1 MGWWQLDCVQ
11 TLPKLGAVFE
21 NLAQVRLTQVSQG
34 TVRKTEGRSNLG
46 LPILDRLAL
55 TFFPWSSLSYI
66 LSSLKLWHQGYDKH
80 VKLASDLLMSAVTRA
95 SQNSTVWLPWSPFFL
110 SIYCSQSLELSR
122 SVIFLQWNKI
132 SALIFSSTLKLM
144 DTCRINILLKPTF
157 PEIQEYKLFNSWNP
171 NAGSFLTFYLNI
183 YWSDGHS

>member
-1 MGWWQLDCVQ
+1 MTTWLFSDTSRIRCCVW
-11 TLPKLGAVFE
+11 KLGPSEINTA
-21 NLAQVRLTQVSQG
+21 SQG

-55 TFFPWSSLSYI
+55 TFSPWSSLSYI
-66 LSSLKLWHQGYDKH
+66 LSSLKLSHKGYDKH
-80 VKLASDLLMSAVTRA
+80 VKIASDLLMSAMTRA

-110 SIYCSQSLELSR
+110 SMYCSQSLELSR

-132 SALIFSSTLKLM
+132 SALIFSSTLKLI
-144 DTCRINILLKPTF
+144 DTCHINILLKPTF
-157 PEIQEYKLFNSWNP
+157 PEIQEYGLFNSWNP
-171 NAGSFLTFYLNI
+171 NAGSFPTFYLHI

>member
-21 NLAQVRLTQVSQG
+21 NLAQVRLTQASQR

-55 TFFPWSSLSYI
+55 TFSPWSSLSYI
-66 LSSLKLWHQGYDKH
+66 LSSLKLWHKGYDKH
-80 VKLASDLLMSAVTRA
+80 VKIASDLLMSAMTWE
-95 SQNSTVWLPWSPFFL
+95 SQNSTVWLPWSPFLL
-110 SIYCSQSLELSR
+110 STYCSQSLELSR

-132 SALIFSSTLKLM
+132 SALICYSTLKLI
-144 DTCRINILLKPTF
+144 DTCRINILLRPTF
-157 PEIQEYKLFNSWNP
+157 PEIKEGKLFNSWNP
-171 NAGSFLTFYLNI
+171 NAGSFPMFRLHI